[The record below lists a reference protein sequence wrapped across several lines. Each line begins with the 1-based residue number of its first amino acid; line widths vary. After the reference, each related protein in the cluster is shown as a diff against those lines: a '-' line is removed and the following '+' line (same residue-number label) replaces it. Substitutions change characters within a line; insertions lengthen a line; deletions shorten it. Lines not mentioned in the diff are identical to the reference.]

1 VTSTRRIGSSAPAR
15 SAISSGTRSTTGR
28 PRARQEPGRRP
39 PLYPER
45 FGVAVEPFNST
56 AEAVATFPETASCVG
71 LRLRGERL
79 EIVAPYGLDDLF
91 DLVCR
96 HNPTRVPAAFYT
108 QRVEE
113 KGWRERWPRLTV
125 VAA

>member
-1 VTSTRRIGSSAPAR
+1 LAHQRRRDPRSRLGRAP
-15 SAISSGTRSTTGR
+15 R
-28 PRARQEPGRRP
+28 PGARP
-39 PLYPER
+39 PVKNQAAVHLWYPER

-91 DLVCR
+91 GLVCR